1 MGTRDVSTDC
11 AGPMPVNREI
21 EIAMSLADR
30 SSRRRCRRRGMTY
43 ILILGVA
50 MMVTIIGLSALTVA
64 RVQRRT
70 SARANESG
78 AARFYARSA
87 IELGFLSIR
96 DDPAWRTS
104 LGSGWWLLDQPI
116 GDGTMSLD
124 VNIVD
129 DGDEKSNNDVA
140 VLIGIGVCGEARHKM
155 QVTVVP
161 ESGGM
166 VIAPSSWKQ
175 VVD

>member
-1 MGTRDVSTDC
+1 
-11 AGPMPVNREI
+11 
-21 EIAMSLADR
+21 
-30 SSRRRCRRRGMTY
+30 MTY

-64 RVQRRT
+64 RVQRRA

-87 IELGFLSIR
+87 IELGFLMIR
-96 DDPAWRTS
+96 EDSDWRQN
-104 LGSGWWLLDQPI
+104 LGSGRWLDHMPI

-129 DGDEKSNNDVA
+129 DGDEESNNDVA

-155 QVTVVP
+155 QVTAVP

-166 VIAPSSWKQ
+166 VIAPSSWQQ

>member
-1 MGTRDVSTDC
+1 
-11 AGPMPVNREI
+11 MPVTGEI

-50 MMVTIIGLSALTVA
+50 TMVTVIGLSALTVT
-64 RVQRRT
+64 RIEW
-70 SARANESG
+70 RASVRASEAG

-87 IELGFLSIR
+87 VELGFLSIR
-96 DDPAWRTS
+96 DDPAWRTG

-124 VNIVD
+124 AAIVV
-129 DGDEKSNNDVA
+129 DGDEDPDNDVL
-140 VLIGIGVCGEARHKM
+140 VLTGIGVCGEARHKM

-161 ESGGM
+161 DSGGM
-166 VIAPSSWKQ
+166 VIAPSSWQQ